1 MIDNEHIGKNSLEN
15 IKHLLKEKNFK
26 KILVFA
32 GKKSFLDS
40 GAESQ
45 LNTILFK
52 LKYEVFYKTNQ
63 LPDIADL
70 KKFIIKINNFKPDL
84 IVAIGG
90 GAVLDLAKASNCLH
104 NCKNLEESIKNS
116 SYELNNFCELI
127 AVPTTAG
134 SGAETTSSAVM
145 YVNKI
150 KYSVEGK
157 KIKPNYIIID
167 PNLIL
172 STPKLIAAASGMD
185 AIAQSIESLLSK
197 KSTKESV
204 EYAVQSLKY
213 LLPFYELHINNSN
226 FKTAY
231 KMSIGAL
238 NAGKA
243 INISK
248 TTAPHAVSYP
258 FTSEHGISHGHAV
271 ALTLSDFLKFN
282 FENILSAKVKFDLIE
297 RYKIL
302 FSEFRVKDTDE
313 LKRKLSKMAEKTG
326 LELDLKKLN
335 INNADQIENILKGIN
350 HQRLSNNP
358 IDIDISVIR
367 KILVSKL
374 QSQHTKCCY

>member
-1 MIDNEHIGKNSLEN
+1 MINNEYIGKNSLQN
-15 IKHLLKEKNFK
+15 IKYLSIEKNLK
-26 KILVFA
+26 KILIFA
-32 GKKSFLDS
+32 GKNSFSNS

-45 LNTILFK
+45 LKTILSKF
-52 LKYEVFYKTNQ
+52 KYEVFYKTKQ
-63 LPDIADL
+63 LPDIEDL
-70 KKFIIKINNFKPDL
+70 KNFITKINNFRPDL

-90 GAVLDLAKASNCLH
+90 GAVLDLAKVSNSLH
-104 NCKNLEESIKNS
+104 NCENLEESIKNS
-116 SYELNNFCELI
+116 SNELNNFCELI
-127 AVPTTAG
+127 AIPTTAG
-134 SGAETTSSAVM
+134 SGAETTSNAVM
-145 YVNKI
+145 YINKI

-157 KIKPNYIIID
+157 EIKPNYIIID

-185 AIAQSIESLLSK
+185 AIAQSVESLLSK
-197 KSTKESV
+197 KSTNESV

-213 LLPFYELHINNSN
+213 LLPFFELHINNLN
-226 FKTAY
+226 FETAY

-282 FENILSAKVKFDLIE
+282 FENISSANVKFDLSE

-302 FSEFRVKDTDE
+302 FGEFKVNDVSE
-313 LKRKLSKMAEKTG
+313 LKGKLSKMAENTG
-326 LELDLKKLN
+326 LELSLTKLN
-335 INNADQIENILKGIN
+335 INNSDQIDNILKGIN
-350 HQRLSNNP
+350 QQRLSNNP
-358 IDIDISVIR
+358 IDIDIGVIR

-374 QSQHTKCCY
+374 QF